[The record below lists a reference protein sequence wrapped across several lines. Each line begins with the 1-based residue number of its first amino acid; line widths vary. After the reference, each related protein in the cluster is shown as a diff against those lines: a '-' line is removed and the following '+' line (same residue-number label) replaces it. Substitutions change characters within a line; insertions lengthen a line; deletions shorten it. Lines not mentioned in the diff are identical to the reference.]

1 MIKLPNLTD
10 ERVQY
15 CVTTFTR
22 GDAQRSSRKAR
33 VRGVGGRVPFT
44 CLEKGPF
51 SASFSIRNWSL
62 WDPFFVPFGYMAT
75 LAQRPL
81 YPLVKAYPVAPPAGV
96 PNTPKT
102 AVLDP
107 PKQLFWGSQNR
118 VFGVFGT
125 LLEDHPPHSSGPVF
139 HPPTAYMTICAQT
152 PQKGSQ
158 IAVLGPPF
166 WGPGRVPKRVHIRGQ
181 YNGKWPSGVP

>member
-10 ERVQY
+10 ERVSNMVGK
-15 CVTTFTR
+15 CVGTV
-22 GDAQRSSRKAR
+22 AQRSSWKAR

-62 WDPFFVPFGYMAT
+62 WDPFFVPFSYMAT
-75 LAQRPL
+75 LAQMPL

-107 PKQLFWGSQNR
+107 PKQLF
-118 VFGVFGT
+118 
-125 LLEDHPPHSSGPVF
+125 
-139 HPPTAYMTICAQT
+139 
-152 PQKGSQ
+152 
-158 IAVLGPPF
+158 
-166 WGPGRVPKRVHIRGQ
+166 
-181 YNGKWPSGVP
+181 